1 MIDPLLRIALYFAQ
15 YNVFLRYASYNS
27 HCARHMYEHF
37 FKEFLM
43 PITPHPEAMI
53 TVTQLMAKTLGVL
66 HEIIEIE
73 HEHPKEAMVLMMAFI
88 TGVAIQV
95 KDKLETLEPKLG
107 EQLLDAVGM
116 SLNPTGR
123 KTIEKLNKNDPS
135 LNKSASGIAPN
146 DLIGAVNFLM
156 KRLSSDIS
164 SHLDELPFTL
174 RNDVTV
180 LHSLSAVVGDI
191 FNKFAVRDL
200 DTSIEDFVKNIRIF
214 AGKTGQNNAFDKK
227 CH

>member
-1 MIDPLLRIALYFAQ
+1 
-15 YNVFLRYASYNS
+15 
-27 HCARHMYEHF
+27 
-37 FKEFLM
+37 M

-135 LNKSASGIAPN
+135 LNKSASGIASN

-200 DTSIEDFVKNIRIF
+200 DTSIEDFVKNIRTF